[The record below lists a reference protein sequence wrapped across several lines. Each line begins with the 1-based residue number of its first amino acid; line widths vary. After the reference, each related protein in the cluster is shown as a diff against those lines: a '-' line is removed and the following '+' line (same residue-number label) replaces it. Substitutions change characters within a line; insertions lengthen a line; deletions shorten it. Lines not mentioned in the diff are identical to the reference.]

1 MFFFEKG
8 GKSYID
14 GALGATFRRLLKTK
28 GKLEKK
34 KKMSSLPPEMLK
46 IKEKNGIFFL
56 WGLEEMVGG
65 VEDALV
71 HDGLDVHSRAEN
83 VSSSSRP
90 PSFFVLLRL
99 KGDQSRHPLLRS
111 QNPFDLSS
119 MPPFFLPSSFQD
131 FLLLAVNGKRTARI
145 SLKTKKK
152 WENVFVH
159 GATNKP

>member
-1 MFFFEKG
+1 LFFFEKG

-111 QNPFDLSS
+111 QNPFDHLVDAAV
-119 MPPFFLPSSFQD
+119 FFLPSSFQD
-131 FLLLAVNGKRTARI
+131 FFLVGR
-145 SLKTKKK
+145 
-152 WENVFVH
+152 
-159 GATNKP
+159 

>member
-1 MFFFEKG
+1 LFFFEKG

-111 QNPFDLSS
+111 QNPFDHLVDAAV
-119 MPPFFLPSSFQD
+119 FFFA
-131 FLLLAVNGKRTARI
+131 LLLPGFFFGWPLMGN
-145 SLKTKKK
+145 
-152 WENVFVH
+152 EQPEFH
-159 GATNKP
+159 